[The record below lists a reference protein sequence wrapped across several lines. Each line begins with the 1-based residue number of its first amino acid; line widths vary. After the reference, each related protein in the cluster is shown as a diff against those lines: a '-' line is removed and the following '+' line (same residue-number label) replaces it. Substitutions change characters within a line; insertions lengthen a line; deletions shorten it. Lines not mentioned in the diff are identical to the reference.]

1 MRHMGDGGE
10 VSLQEDHDV
19 GVLSQEDAI
28 LRLMMHKNSMIGNLT
43 SNHHYIG
50 NHLAFTLD
58 EMREYLIVIVVLCKI
73 LSIGDGCKVVDKVLS
88 HIARPDCCQRKG
100 WQRR

>member
-1 MRHMGDGGE
+1 LLCPFDETNGDGGE

-19 GVLSQEDAI
+19 GVPQPAIGGCHIEVDAAQKFHDWKSH
-28 LRLMMHKNSMIGNLT
+28 LKPSL
-43 SNHHYIG
+43 YW

-73 LSIGDGCKVVDKVLS
+73 PSFGDGCKVVDKVLS
-88 HIARPDCCQRKG
+88 HIARPDY
-100 WQRR
+100 